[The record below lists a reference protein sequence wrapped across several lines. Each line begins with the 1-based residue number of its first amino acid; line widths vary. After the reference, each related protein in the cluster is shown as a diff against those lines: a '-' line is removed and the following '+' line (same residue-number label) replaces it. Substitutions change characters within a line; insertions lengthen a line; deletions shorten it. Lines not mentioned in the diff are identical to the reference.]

1 MKIIVLLIFSLIIHN
16 TTAYAISRDKC
27 ELMNMLAEKKLGHP
41 QTYKGK
47 KYGFKDERALMR
59 IYLRFYDKDIMLN
72 KIALE
77 NAIQSD
83 VEQCLK
89 NKMMKQF
96 SYDDIKNNSVRHLS
110 LIHI

>member
-1 MKIIVLLIFSLIIHN
+1 
-16 TTAYAISRDKC
+16 
-27 ELMNMLAEKKLGHP
+27 
-41 QTYKGK
+41 
-47 KYGFKDERALMR
+47 MR

-96 SYDDIKNNSVRHLS
+96 SYDDIKNNSIRHCA
-110 LIHI
+110 LIKSAYAFDGFINKKGKLNAKNIKIQEMLVNATSKISNI